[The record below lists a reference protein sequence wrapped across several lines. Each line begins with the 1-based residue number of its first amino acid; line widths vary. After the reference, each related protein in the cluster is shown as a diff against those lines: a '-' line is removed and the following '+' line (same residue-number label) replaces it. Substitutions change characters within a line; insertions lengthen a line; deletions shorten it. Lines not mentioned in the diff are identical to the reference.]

1 MSFAIYCY
9 REVIDEPSIP
19 RTYEELTMD
28 RIFLKSEDFVQREIA
43 GECLLI
49 PLRNRLSD
57 ANSIFVLNE
66 TGAAVWHR
74 LDGVKSMRDILG
86 DLSDEYEAT
95 WQELEEDAD
104 RLIKDL
110 LSIEAIRQVSGE

>member
-1 MSFAIYCY
+1 M
-9 REVIDEPSIP
+9 
-19 RTYEELTMD
+19 TYEGLTMD
-28 RIFLKSEDFVQREIA
+28 RIFVKSEDFVQREIA

-57 ANSIFVLNE
+57 AHSIFVLNE

-74 LDGVKSMRDILG
+74 LDGARSIRDILG
-86 DLSDEYEAT
+86 DLSDEYEVT
-95 WQELEEDAD
+95 WQELEQDAD